1 MIPRHIH
8 YVWMG
13 GKPKPFY
20 LRRCIKTFHQKGFTV
35 TEWNESNFDVNS
47 HPFLRDAYSKKQWAF
62 VSDFVR
68 MSVIYKYGGIYMDTD
83 VVVVSDLTP
92 LLQHDC
98 FVGFENEHSPFTAT
112 FGAVAGHPLIKNVLS
127 YYDTCKLTYCFE
139 DNNTNSVSRLL
150 MEKYGC
156 KADNSEQDLP
166 TGIHVYPYTR
176 LCMPG
181 PNSITL
187 HLFLGSW
194 VRTTTWKK
202 KLSIYAKC
210 YLNQKLLMKAYLWYL
225 KRFRGHAPKG

>member
-1 MIPRHIH
+1 MIPKHIH

-20 LRRCIKTFHQKGFTV
+20 LRRCIKTFHQKGFEV
-35 TEWNESNFDVNS
+35 TEWNEKNFDVNS

-68 MSVIYKYGGIYMDTD
+68 MDVIYKYGGIYMDTD
-83 VVVVSDLTP
+83 VVVVSDLIT
-92 LLQHDC
+92 LLTHDC
-98 FVGFENEHSPFTAT
+98 FWGFENDHSLTAAI
-112 FGAVAGHPLIKNVLS
+112 FGAVSGHPLIKDILS
-127 YYDTCKLTYCFE
+127 YYDACKLTYCFD

-150 MEKYGC
+150 IEKYGC
-156 KADNSEQDLP
+156 KADNCEQDLT
-166 TGIHVYPYTR
+166 TGIHVYPCTR

-194 VRTTTWKK
+194 VRTTTLKK

-210 YLNQKLLMKAYLWYL
+210 YLNHKLLMKAYLWYL
-225 KRFRGHAPKG
+225 RKFRGYDPKC

>member
-1 MIPRHIH
+1 M
-8 YVWMG
+8 
-13 GKPKPFY
+13 
-20 LRRCIKTFHQKGFTV
+20 V
-35 TEWNESNFDVNS
+35 TEWNEKNFDVNS
-47 HPFLRDAYSKKQWAF
+47 HPFLKDAYSKKKWAF

-92 LLQHDC
+92 LLLHDC
-98 FVGFENEHSPFTAT
+98 FVGFENEQSPFTAT
-112 FGAVAGHPLIKNVLS
+112 FGAVAGHPLIKDILR
-127 YYDTCKLTYCFE
+127 YYDTCKLTYCFA

-150 MEKYGC
+150 IDKYGC

-166 TGIHVYPYTR
+166 TGIHVYPFSR

-194 VRTTTWKK
+194 VRDATWRKK
-202 KLSIYAKC
+202 FSICFKC
-210 YLNQKLLMKAYLWYL
+210 YLNHTPLMKAYLWYL
-225 KRFRGHAPKG
+225 RRFRGYDPTV

>member
-20 LRRCIKTFHQKGFTV
+20 LRRCIKTFHQKGFEV
-35 TEWNESNFDVNS
+35 TEWNENNFDVNS

-83 VVVVSDLTP
+83 VVVVSDLEP

-98 FVGFENEHSPFTAT
+98 FVGFERKDAPFTAV
-112 FGAVAGHPLIKNVLS
+112 FGAVAGHPLIKDILC
-127 YYDTCKLTYCFE
+127 YYDTCKLTYCLS
-139 DNNTNSVSRLL
+139 DNNTGLVSRLL
-150 MEKYGC
+150 GTKYGC
-156 KADNSEQDLP
+156 KADGSEQDLE
-166 TGIHVYPYTR
+166 TGIHVYPCTR

-194 VRTTTWKK
+194 LRNTTWKK
-202 KLSIYAKC
+202 KISIFAKC
-210 YLNQKLLMKAYLWYL
+210 YLNHKLLMKAYLWYL
-225 KRFRGHAPKG
+225 RVRHDYNPET